1 MKYLNPGEYLGNN
14 SIDLYLLQHW
24 VKEKDISPVLYLWI
38 EAVTTCSRQEA
49 PLPEQCSAI
58 RRRLLLPI
66 DGSIPMRPIACVVHE
81 HDRDHYLWWYSI
93 IGAFMLQNMVE
104 ITAWIVAILT
114 IIQQHGVVR
123 DYGGIRVY
131 YSVGT
136 FPFHTLHGGLL
147 IGNRWLKFPWVERI
161 TDIGISF
168 RMVHTAAPLRVV
180 LSPYCLPKVQSMV
193 QILK

>member
-1 MKYLNPGEYLGNN
+1 MLADPAYWPLVVEEMKYLNPGEYLGNN

-81 HDRDHYLWWYSI
+81 HDRDHY
-93 IGAFMLQNMVE
+93 FV
-104 ITAWIVAILT
+104 
-114 IIQQHGVVR
+114 
-123 DYGGIRVY
+123 
-131 YSVGT
+131 
-136 FPFHTLHGGLL
+136 
-147 IGNRWLKFPWVERI
+147 
-161 TDIGISF
+161 
-168 RMVHTAAPLRVV
+168 VV
-180 LSPYCLPKVQSMV
+180 LNHRRLHVAEYGRDHRVDRRHIDHNPAAWGGPRLWRNTCLLFGWNIPVPHPTWWAIDWKQVIEVSMGG
-193 QILK
+193 KNY